1 MEAKVKFFERYH
13 GISSLL
19 EKGMP
24 SDVLFE
30 GKTFNVEKRRTRYI
44 PYSCRCE
51 AIGGGCDK
59 GLLYRGLD
67 GAWEKSLKEN
77 SYAVRRK
84 FKLTQNMNG
93 LRLYLIIDNISP
105 KTTVYINGALVSF
118 CFDGESDYIET
129 EITAH
134 VNFEI
139 DNEIVIIS
147 EEIIAEEFSGTCNV
161 SIIARKF
168 VHIRDYSCTFDEG
181 SVNLDV
187 YMSRK
192 IPAKVLAE
200 VYDEELN
207 LVATCEKEIIGEG
220 NIRCDVPAEV
230 RLILLVCGEEVIP
243 VPTELHVRTDLPL
256 GKTVADYDTG
266 SAREFKIDATDTEQ
280 GIFDVTSLGGCKNA
294 ALSYNV
300 FAENGSLQK
309 GESPLN
315 FENGNICRV
324 MINHKAPSLSFYE
337 YFIDFKVNGEFI
349 GQFKLPVRQ
358 TACERTLSADMP
370 EFFKCDV
377 SNGTVCVSGVN
388 FENVFNLEK
397 GCFEKIA
404 KEDCDVLNGD
414 CAITFGGDSAEHIRS
429 TVMSRD
435 LHHVAVSSLYSLKN
449 GAGEVSLSVLSI
461 LYSDGEISISVSGIA
476 ENEAI
481 FEENTIAY
489 TLPVA
494 DGLLKNKSY
503 GEICASGVSRAGVY
517 DSNSYSG
524 ETFRN
529 CRWIYSYG
537 ERVPGLF
544 IKGMPQIDAKL
555 SGATKTKNISPG
567 VTLLICPDENQMIA
581 SSFVIKSVFC
591 ENEDI
596 IREARIIPFVMP

>member
-1 MEAKVKFFERYH
+1 MEAKIKFFERYH

-30 GKTFNVEKRRTRYI
+30 GKTFNVENRRTKYI

-67 GAWEKSLKEN
+67 GAWEKIIKEN
-77 SYAVRRK
+77 SCAVRRK
-84 FKLTQNMNG
+84 FKLAQNMKG
-93 LRLYLIIDNISP
+93 LRLYLVIDNISP
-105 KTTVYINGALVSF
+105 KTTVYINGSLVSF
-118 CFDGESDYIET
+118 CFDGDIDYIET

-147 EEIIAEEFSGTCNV
+147 EEINPDELPIMCKA

-168 VHIRDYSCTFDEG
+168 VHIRDYSCQINDN
-181 SVNLDV
+181 SVNLDI
-187 YMSRK
+187 YMSRR
-192 IPAKVLAE
+192 IPAKVMAE

-207 LVATCEKEIIGEG
+207 LVATCEKEIAGEG
-220 NIRCDVPAEV
+220 KIKCDVPTKV

-243 VPTELHVRTDLPL
+243 IATDLHVRPDLPI
-256 GKTVADYDTG
+256 GENISDYDTG
-266 SAREFKIDATDTEQ
+266 SAREFTIDAVDIEQ
-280 GIFDVTSLGGCKNA
+280 GIFDVMTLSECKNA
-294 ALSYNV
+294 TLSYDI
-300 FAENGSLQK
+300 FAENGSLQN
-309 GESPLN
+309 GESPLS
-315 FENGNICRV
+315 FASGNVCRV
-324 MINHKAPSLSFYE
+324 MINHNAPSLSFYE

-370 EFFKCDV
+370 AFFKCDV

-397 GCFEKIA
+397 GCFEKIT
-404 KEDCDVLNGD
+404 KEDCDVLYGD
-414 CAITFGGDSAEHIRS
+414 SVITFGGVPAEHIRS
-429 TVMSRD
+429 MVMSRD
-435 LHHVAVSSLYSLKN
+435 LHHIGVSSLYSLKN
-449 GAGEVSLSVLSI
+449 DAGEVSLSVLSI
-461 LYSDGEISISVSGIA
+461 LYSDGEISISVSGITEDA
-476 ENEAI
+476 TI
-481 FEENTIAY
+481 FEGNPIMFS
-489 TLPVA
+489 LPVS
-494 DGLLKNKSY
+494 DTLLQTKVY
-503 GEICASGVSRAGVY
+503 GEASVSGVSRAGVY
-517 DSNSYSG
+517 DSASYSG
-524 ETFRN
+524 EEFKKN
-529 CRWIYSYG
+529 RWVYSYG

-544 IKGMPQIDAKL
+544 IKGMPKIDVMM

-567 VTLLICPDENQMIA
+567 ITLLISPDENQMIA
-581 SSFVIKSVFC
+581 TSFVIKAVFY

-596 IREARIIPFVMP
+596 IREARIIPFVML